1 MILKD
6 ESPFESMSWVDR
18 LAKLRQN
25 MVVLHQCRHED
36 DGRYRFLVPVEKV
49 PAEIPVQT
57 ASIVPDFSNAEGP
70 KVTADCFFLGSLI
83 MITIIV
89 LVWLLVLSNLGCLN
103 QMVVRW
109 MPCNRCDD

>member
-1 MILKD
+1 
-6 ESPFESMSWVDR
+6 
-18 LAKLRQN
+18 

-70 KVTADCFFLGSLI
+70 KVTADCFFG
-83 MITIIV
+83 V
-89 LVWLLVLSNLGCLN
+89 PDHDHHHCPGLVVGPVELRLPESDGCEVDAL
-103 QMVVRW
+103 
-109 MPCNRCDD
+109 